1 MYTKPKSTVVEAENN
16 SIYVIF
22 DEETKNNIL
31 YIKKKCKDIFSRP
44 FTEQDCEI
52 LLNTIIDMQMS
63 YSDDIADLED
73 VIEASADYFELL
85 ENRLKGG
92 DEN

>member
-1 MYTKPKSTVVEAENN
+1 MLRESRSQVMENEKGEL
-16 SIYVIF
+16 YLVF
-22 DEETKNNIL
+22 DEETKGNLSI
-31 YIKKKCKDIFSRP
+31 IKSKAKEIFSKP
-44 FTEQDCEI
+44 FTEEECEI
-52 LLNTIIDMQMS
+52 LVDTIIYLQFT

-73 VIEASADYFELL
+73 VIQGSVDYFELL